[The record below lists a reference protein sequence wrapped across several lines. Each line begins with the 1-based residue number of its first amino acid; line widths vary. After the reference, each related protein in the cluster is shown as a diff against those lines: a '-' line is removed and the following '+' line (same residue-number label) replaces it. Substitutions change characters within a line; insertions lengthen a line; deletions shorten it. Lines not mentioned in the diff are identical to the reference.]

1 MIRSLFSG
9 VSGLK
14 THQQKM
20 DVIGNNIANVNTTGF
35 KTSVATFQEVYYQTK
50 KNASTGSAIQGG
62 INPSQ
67 VGYGAKLGAIGQIM
81 GQSGFTY
88 SDSVYDCALSGDG
101 FFQVMDAAGS
111 IFYTRAGVFNV
122 DNAGNLVDSNG
133 NMVLGVSGDATG
145 VDPSSNRITFAVPEV
160 LDNNASY
167 SKDIIYNGSTYP
179 LTVSAASA
187 TPDGNISVG
196 FLTGDSDYAYLSG
209 TKLVVQLNK
218 NNDYTS
224 PKDVED
230 AIARACE
237 NGGVEIPGVLPLSFQ
252 LDTIPP
258 ADEVPATIS
267 SNVMKGLS
275 GDTTPAKMTMYI
287 RNPANNQVLS
297 YLDFQAVEAG
307 AFANDYSVQ
316 LTASANGTTSASWA
330 GNKLTISVAQGAT
343 AADLQAAI
351 DDASNGNPQYQLTV
365 NATSWNNVANNTT
378 TLLAADNTK
387 QMAGGQDGVTLK
399 FETTLPG
406 EYGNNYVV
414 NLRYSKNAEETTAK
428 WTDNGLTINL
438 HNGATVADIQL
449 AIDKAAGE
457 NEKYQLKVTGNGWD
471 EAQPMNLEEILEVD
485 KKIGLAGGSNNIY
498 SDMVEL
504 LGNIKLTDGRVA
516 AEQTVKDLDSVY
528 INEDGTVY
536 GVHNVHGI
544 IMLGRIDIVTF
555 DNPNGLEQ
563 VGSSY
568 WRETLAS
575 GEPQINIAGENGSAT
590 VVSGALEMS
599 NVDLSQEF
607 SDMII
612 TQRGFQANSR
622 IITTS
627 DTMLEEIVNL
637 KR

>member
-35 KTSVATFQEVYYQTK
+35 KTSVTTFQEVYYQTK
-50 KNASTGSAIQGG
+50 KNGSAGSAVQGG

-101 FFQVMDAAGS
+101 FFQVMDEAGN

-133 NMVLGVSGDATG
+133 NMVLGVSGNASG
-145 VDPSSNRITFAVPEV
+145 VDASSNRITFTVPEV
-160 LDNNASY
+160 LDNEASY
-167 SKDIIYNGSTYP
+167 SKTISYNGSKYP
-179 LTVSAASA
+179 LTVSAATA
-187 TPDGNISVG
+187 TPDGNMSVG
-196 FLTGDSDYAYLSG
+196 FLTGDSEYAYLSG
-209 TKLVVQLNK
+209 SKLIVQLK
-218 NNDYTS
+218 EGMEYAS
-224 PKDVED
+224 ASEVED
-230 AIARACE
+230 AIHRACQ
-237 NGGVEIPGVLPLSFQ
+237 NGGVEIEGVLPLSFE
-252 LDTIPP
+252 LETVPP
-258 ADEVPATIS
+258 AADVPATTAKNTMTV
-267 SNVMKGLS
+267 SNEDG
-275 GDTTPAKMTMYI
+275 T
-287 RNPANNQVLS
+287 Q
-297 YLDFQAVEAG
+297 
-307 AFANDYSVQ
+307 
-316 LTASANGTTSASWA
+316 TTS
-330 GNKLTISVAQGAT
+330 LT
-343 AADLQAAI
+343 
-351 DDASNGNPQYQLTV
+351 
-365 NATSWNNVANNTT
+365 
-378 TLLAADNTK
+378 
-387 QMAGGQDGVTLK
+387 
-399 FETTLPG
+399 FETTVPG
-406 EYGNNYVV
+406 EYANAFTV
-414 NLRYSKNAEETTAK
+414 NLRYARNATETTAK
-428 WTDNGLTINL
+428 WNDNGLTISVCD
-438 HNGATVADIQL
+438 GATLADIQA
-449 AIDKAAGE
+449 AIDAAAGT
-457 NEKYQLKVTGNGWD
+457 NEKYQLTVTSADWDANASAAPADLLVVDGKV
-471 EAQPMNLEEILEVD
+471 
-485 KKIGLAGGSNNIY
+485 GLAGGSNNFY
-498 SDMVEL
+498 SDMIEL
-504 LGNIKLTDGRVA
+504 LGNIKMTDGRVQ

-536 GVHNVHGI
+536 GVHAVHGI

-563 VGSSY
+563 IGSSY
-568 WRETLAS
+568 WRETLSS
-575 GEPQINIAGENGSAT
+575 GTPQVNIAGENGAAS
-590 VVSGALEMS
+590 VISGALEMS

>member
-35 KTSVATFQEVYYQTK
+35 KTSVTTFQEVYYQTK
-50 KNASTGSAIQGG
+50 KNGSAGSAVQGG
-62 INPSQ
+62 VNPSQ
-67 VGYGAKLGAIGQIM
+67 VGYGTKLGAIGQIM

-101 FFQVMDAAGS
+101 FFQVMDEAGS

-122 DNAGNLVDSNG
+122 DNSGNLVDANG

-145 VDPSSNRITFAVPEV
+145 VDASSNRITFVVPEV
-160 LDNNASY
+160 LDNEASY
-167 SKDIIYNGSTYP
+167 SKEIQYNGSTYP
-179 LTVSAASA
+179 LSVSAATA
-187 TPDGNISVG
+187 TPDGNMSIG
-196 FLTGDSDYAYLSG
+196 FMTGDSDYAYLSG
-209 TKLVVQLNK
+209 TKLIVQLNK
-218 NNDYTS
+218 ENEYSS
-224 PKDVED
+224 PADVED
-230 AIARACE
+230 AIARACA
-237 NGGVEIPGVLPLSFQ
+237 NGGVDIPGVLPLSFE
-252 LDTIPP
+252 LETIPSD
-258 ADEVPATIS
+258 DEVPAT
-267 SNVMKGLS
+267 
-275 GDTTPAKMTMYI
+275 
-287 RNPANNQVLS
+287 
-297 YLDFQAVEAG
+297 
-307 AFANDYSVQ
+307 
-316 LTASANGTTSASWA
+316 TASNTMT
-330 GNKLTISVAQGAT
+330 LT
-343 AADLQAAI
+343 
-351 DDASNGNPQYQLTV
+351 
-365 NATSWNNVANNTT
+365 
-378 TLLAADNTK
+378 
-387 QMAGGQDGVTLK
+387 DGVDTATLK
-399 FETTLPG
+399 FATTLPG
-406 EYGNNYVV
+406 EYGNNFTI
-414 NLRYSKNAEETTAK
+414 NLRYSKNADVTTAK
-428 WTDNGLTINL
+428 WNDNGLTISVAD
-438 HNGATVADIQL
+438 GATVADIQA
-449 AIDKAAGE
+449 AIDKVAGV
-457 NEKYQLKVTGNGWD
+457 NEKYQLTVTGDNWD
-471 EAQPMNLEEILEVD
+471 ETAAANLPALLEID
-485 KKIGLAGGSNNIY
+485 KKVGLMGGSNNFY
-498 SDMVEL
+498 SDMVDL

-536 GVHNVHGI
+536 GVHAVHGI

-563 VGSSY
+563 IGSSY
-568 WRETLAS
+568 WRETLSS
-575 GEPQINIAGENGSAT
+575 GEPQVNIAGENGAAS